1 MEGKQLSIF
10 DQQPEDPNNFFSR
23 KRHWSAAKHRILLRY
38 LQSYCYSLGGNKSYQ
53 SRYIN
58 YVDGFAGAGKYGEGI
73 GIEDFVNDSEF
84 WAKKYDHGFENTDG
98 SPLIALKCA
107 KLFNQ
112 EERVNLRS
120 FFVEANLSSNKKLKE
135 NCQIIGKNLFYKIY
149 DPQTFDAAFHKV
161 MNDLNNYPTLFFLD
175 TFGVKGF
182 TFDQI
187 SYIGN
192 YVRQHKGELFFL
204 FHNISVARYAG
215 QSTTISQ
222 KSSMQKAA
230 KTFEKNLT
238 ALLGVNSEQV
248 WKPKWLE
255 LKEKPQSFERWAL
268 EYFKDRIRKESGFRG
283 VTSFEI
289 KESYSDTRPQYS
301 IVVGSNHPEKAFG
314 EFLNE
319 FVWEE
324 EKLLF
329 FKENAAKE
337 VKKFL
342 EKEWENENNKRIEEI
357 KPQAL
362 EILIDLRPNWISFK
376 EAITKIILGITD
388 LGRLKRTQY
397 YNEILGSFYQEGRL
411 EIRNPGFKKPY
422 TLDSQLRIVERD

>member
-1 MEGKQLSIF
+1 VKGDQLSLF

-38 LQSYCYSLGGNKSYQ
+38 LQSHCYNLGGDKSYQ
-53 SRYIN
+53 SKYIN

-73 GIEDFVNDSEF
+73 GIEDFVKDSKF
-84 WAKKYDHGFENTDG
+84 WANKYNHGFENTDG

-112 EERVNLRS
+112 EERVNLRC
-120 FFVEANLSSNKKLKE
+120 FFIEAKPSSNKKLKE
-135 NCQIIGKNLFYKIY
+135 NCQLVGKDLFYKIY
-149 DPQTFDAAFHKV
+149 DPKKFEVAFPEV

-187 SYIGN
+187 CSIGN

-204 FHNISVARYAG
+204 FHNRSVARNAG
-215 QSTTISQ
+215 YSTISSQ
-222 KSSMQKAA
+222 NNKMQKAA
-230 KTFEKNLT
+230 ETYVQNLT
-238 ALLGVNSEQV
+238 ALLGANSEQD
-248 WKPKWLE
+248 WKHKWLE
-255 LKEKPQSFERWAL
+255 LKDQPQSFERWAL
-268 EYFKDRIRKESGFRG
+268 EYFKNRIRKESGFRG

-289 KESYSDTRPQYS
+289 KEKYSDNRPQYS

-324 EKLLF
+324 ERLLF
-329 FKENAAKE
+329 FKENATKE
-337 VKKFL
+337 VQKFL
-342 EKEWENENNKRIEEI
+342 EKEWENENTRRIEKI
-357 KPQAL
+357 KPDAL
-362 EILIDLRPNWISFK
+362 EILRDLRPKWISFK
-376 EAITKIILGITD
+376 DAITKIILGITD
-388 LGRLKRTQY
+388 LGSLKRTQY
-397 YNEILGSFYQEGRL
+397 YNEILASLYKEGML
-411 EIRNPGFKKPY
+411 EIRNPGSKKPY
-422 TLDSQLRIVERD
+422 TLDSLLRIVK